1 MVENEKPEKKRK
13 GVYHHGNLR
22 VALVLETEQMLAA
35 NELDQITLIELGKR
49 LGVARTAPYRHF
61 ASKSEL
67 LCEVAT
73 RAFARLTAQDRA
85 IRLEAGLN
93 PIGRLRKLAR
103 HYFHFA
109 VNNRDYYRLMYRENL
124 VGNNE
129 STELAAA
136 REENFAEF
144 VWLLEECQQA
154 GLIDTADLETQAL
167 FCWAPFHGICSLII
181 DQHLPEDMFAD
192 TLDWH
197 IDAVLR
203 GLGFHQP

>member
-1 MVENEKPEKKRK
+1 MVENESSEKKQK
-13 GVYHHGNLR
+13 ENYHHGNLR
-22 VALVLETEQMLAA
+22 TALLLETERMLTA

-67 LCEVAT
+67 LCEVTT
-73 RAFARLTAQDRA
+73 RAFSRLTVTERA
-85 IRLEAGLN
+85 IRLETDLN
-93 PIGRLRKLAR
+93 PIKRLRKLAR

-124 VGNNE
+124 LGDNT
-129 STELAAA
+129 SAELTAA
-136 REENFAEF
+136 RGENFAEF

-154 GLIDTADLETQAL
+154 ELIKTADLENQAL
-167 FCWAPFHGICSLII
+167 FCWATFHGICSFII

-203 GLGFHQP
+203 GLGFQSQ